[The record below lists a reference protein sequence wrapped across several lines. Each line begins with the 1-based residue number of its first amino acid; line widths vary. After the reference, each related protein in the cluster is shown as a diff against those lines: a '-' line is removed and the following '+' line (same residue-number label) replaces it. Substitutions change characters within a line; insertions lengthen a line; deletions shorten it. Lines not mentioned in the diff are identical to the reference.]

1 MFVCLFDCLL
11 FDCSSRESTD
21 CMDLTF
27 KIRWYGFSLERC
39 RVGLIFTLERCRDGM
54 VSALERSR
62 DCMVVTLE
70 RCWDGMILTLERR
83 RDGMVVT
90 LERCRD
96 GMVFSS
102 RDVMLVWFWPSRDV
116 KIVWF
121 SSSRYVGIVWWY
133 PLERRKRWYGLGS
146 LERCWFCLILAL
158 ERRVSPPKLAYASRG
173 GTTALEAY
181 QRLSRAEIPRET
193 LKTMTWLYKDK
204 IELKHLF
211 GTH

>member
-1 MFVCLFDCLL
+1 MAFPSRGAELVWFLPSRDVEMVWFRP
-11 FDCSSRESTD
+11 SREVEIVW
-21 CMDLTF
+21 L
-27 KIRWYGFSLERC
+27 WP
-39 RVGLIFTLERCRDGM
+39 
-54 VSALERSR
+54 SR
-62 DCMVVTLE
+62 DVEMV
-70 RCWDGMILTLERR
+70 WFWPS
-83 RDGMVVT
+83 RDVEMVW
-90 LERCRD
+90 LLPSRD
-96 GMVFSS
+96 VEMVWFCSS

-193 LKTMTWLYKDK
+193 LKTMTWLYKDR
-204 IELKHLF
+204 I
-211 GTH
+211 GRIG